1 MDNHPGDVDRER
13 VVNNLRLHGVD
24 VRVSE
29 SGEDESLLIYT
40 LTKDDVVEV
49 QPFPRRISRHLIGR
63 LAAKFKIEMASFFNS
78 LHR

>member
-1 MDNHPGDVDRER
+1 MDNHPADVDRER

-49 QPFPRRISRHLIGR
+49 QPFRS
-63 LAAKFKIEMASFFNS
+63 ASAGI
-78 LHR
+78 

>member
-13 VVNNLRLHGVD
+13 VVNNLRLHG

-78 LHR
+78 PHR